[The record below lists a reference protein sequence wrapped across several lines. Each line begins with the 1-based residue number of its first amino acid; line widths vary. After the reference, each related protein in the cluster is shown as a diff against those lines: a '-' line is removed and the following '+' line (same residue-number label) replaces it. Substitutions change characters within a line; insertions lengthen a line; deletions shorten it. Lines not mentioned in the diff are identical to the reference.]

1 MDSQYE
7 STSQRC
13 VLDINQFGG
22 IAMKPI
28 IGVTPQYD
36 IENDRIKIEP
46 SYFQA
51 IKKSGGVPIL
61 LPLHNDTKDLEE
73 LLSCLDG
80 ILFSGGPDVNPL
92 YFNEEAIPE
101 CGSVV
106 KERDLMELSLLPLV
120 MQKQLPIL
128 AICRGIQTVNIALG
142 GDIYQDIKAQ
152 TECQVKIMHYQ
163 KAKSSTTIHKVQIV
177 KDTLLERILHKDVSL
192 VNSFHHQ
199 VVRNLGKELT
209 VAATSSDGLIEA
221 VTMENYP
228 FFLGV
233 QWHPEE
239 LYEVEEDAQRIFH
252 EFIAAAIS
260 HKCCN
265 E

>member
-1 MDSQYE
+1 
-7 STSQRC
+7 
-13 VLDINQFGG
+13 
-22 IAMKPI
+22 MKPI

-51 IKKSGGVPIL
+51 IRSSGGVPVL
-61 LPLHNDTKDLEE
+61 LPLHNDSKDLEE
-73 LLSCLDG
+73 LLHCLDG
-80 ILFSGGPDVNPL
+80 VLFSGGPDVNPL

-101 CGSVV
+101 CGTIVI
-106 KERDLMELSLLPLV
+106 ERDRMELGLLPMV

-128 AICRGIQTVNIALG
+128 GICRGIQTINIALG

-152 TECQVKIMHYQ
+152 TDSKVNIMHYQ
-163 KAKSSTTIHKVQIV
+163 KAKSSTTIHKIQIV
-177 KDTLLERILHKDVSL
+177 KDTLLERILQKEVSL

-199 VVRNLGKELT
+199 VVRKLGKGLT
-209 VAATSSDGLIEA
+209 VAATSSDGFIEA
-221 VTMENYP
+221 ITMESYP

-239 LYEVEEDAQRIFH
+239 LYELEEDAQLIFR
-252 EFIAAAIS
+252 EFIDAAKQ
-260 HKCCN
+260 HKLR
-265 E
+265 